1 MNSQTPDQQLSSN
14 KEIFT
19 IDPETLSISS
29 PVHRIFLTNNGD
41 SWIDIE
47 YLPEDLQLYATEN
60 FDILF
65 NLRPLEYGKTL
76 IYQKQV
82 TSHRY
87 HQSYLNTPKC
97 YIDKIPT
104 SYMFSGFNESNNQQD
119 LPDAFHPFYQYMI
132 NHKDSRY
139 NQVVANWYQNG
150 NDYIA
155 QHSDCEIGM
164 IENAVVSIM
173 NFNASLDKQHCRILK
188 IKPKAEDIH
197 ESIHP
202 EVHILLRHACMI
214 TMGGKF
220 QQKFKHGVPKISLTN
235 PASVPRFS
243 LSFRQFQANEDE
255 NEDDEVSL
263 TKEAKNENKMNQ
275 LLPLLSDSLI

>member
-1 MNSQTPDQQLSSN
+1 MNSQTPEQSSPN
-14 KEIFT
+14 QEIFT

-47 YLPEDLQLYATEN
+47 YLPEDLQVYATEN
-60 FDILF
+60 FDTLF

-97 YIDKIPT
+97 YIDKVPT

-119 LPDAFHPFYQYMI
+119 LPDAFQPFYQYMV
-132 NHKDSRY
+132 NSKDSRY

-173 NFNASLDKQHCRILK
+173 NFNASLEKSHCRILK
-188 IKPKAEDIH
+188 IKPKAEDIN
-197 ESIHP
+197 ESIYH
-202 EVHILLRHACMI
+202 EVHLLLRHACMV

-220 QQKFKHGVPKISLTN
+220 QQKFKHGVPKISVTN

-243 LSFRQFQANEDE
+243 LSFRQFQT
-255 NEDDEVSL
+255 NEDDEVKDAPL
-263 TKEAKNENKMNQ
+263 AKETK
-275 LLPLLSDSLI
+275 